1 MLNLFKL
8 FGTIAVNNSDANDSI
23 DDTADRAEGAASSI
37 QSAFKKIGTAVITY
51 FAVDKIKDFG
61 MEIAETSATV
71 AAEQSAFE
79 QIMGDYSNAA
89 QEKLKSVADNVGMMD
104 SRLTPYMTSITAK
117 FKGLG
122 YDVEDAT
129 SLAQRGLTLAAD
141 ASAFWDKSLDDA
153 MGGLNSFING
163 SYEGGEAIGL
173 FANDTQLA
181 SYAVSQGLI
190 SQTKEW
196 STLEESIKQATRLQ
210 YAEDMYALSGATGQA
225 AKESDQYANIQAN
238 LTEKWRQ
245 FKAQI
250 GEPVLQNIVVP
261 GMAFLSSAV
270 DTASSKFEQI
280 SPYVDRFVGF
290 VRNARDAAVE
300 LGNYASSTFS
310 PVIER
315 AGDMFQSAREKLQPL
330 TDALGD
336 YVGSGGLAEDI
347 TNGLESAIRIAAD
360 AADFLLDGIDGAV
373 QGFRDLRTWGEQNR
387 TTLTVLATL
396 FGGLTTA
403 VLAYNAAKIAKRAI
417 DIAETAYIY
426 GLIAAET
433 AHTAATTVATAAT
446 TAFGTAVAFLTSPVT
461 LVIAAITALIAIG
474 VALYQNWD
482 TVKAKC
488 AELGQVI
495 SGKFEEIKTAVS
507 EKVEAAKQAV
517 TEKIE
522 SMKQAATNKIESLKQ
537 AASTKFENMKT
548 TVSNKVESMKQAA
561 ATKFE
566 SIRQTAAS
574 KFENMKN
581 TMGNLMQ
588 TARDNVDSKLQAM
601 KASYESHGG
610 GMRGIV
616 AATMTAIRDTYSTY
630 YTIINN
636 LTGGS
641 LDKIVGFFR
650 DKMESAKN
658 VVKSAIDK
666 IRSFFDFEWSLPKLK
681 LPHFSIS
688 GKFSLN
694 PPSVPH
700 FSVEWYKKA
709 MDDAMVLNGPTIFGY
724 NPSTGKAMGGGE
736 AGKEVVSG
744 ADTLKTMIEE
754 AVRSENHSGD
764 VVPLLEKL
772 LSWLISGGLE
782 TLLVDILTK
791 DLKIKWEDRELAR
804 LVKTYA

>member
-23 DDTADRAEGAASSI
+23 DDTTDRAQGAASSI

-51 FAVDKIKDFG
+51 FAADKIKDFG
-61 MEIAETSATV
+61 LEVAETSATV

-79 QIMGDYSNAA
+79 QIMGDYAKSAE
-89 QEKLKSVADNVGMMD
+89 QKLKSVADNVGMMD

-122 YDVEDAT
+122 YDVDDAT
-129 SLAQRGLTLAAD
+129 TLAQRGLTLAAD
-141 ASAFWDKSLDDA
+141 AAAFWDKSLDDA

-181 SYAVSQGLI
+181 AYAVSQGLI
-190 SQTKEW
+190 SETKEW
-196 STLEESIKQATRLQ
+196 STLEEAIKQATRLQ

-225 AKESDQYANIQAN
+225 AKESDQYANVQAN

-250 GEPVLQNIVVP
+250 GEPILQNIVVP
-261 GMAFLSSAV
+261 GMALLSSAA

-280 SPYVDRFVGF
+280 SPYIDRFVGF
-290 VRNARDAAVE
+290 VGNARDAAVA
-300 LGNYASSTFS
+300 LGDYAQSTFS

-330 TDALGD
+330 IDAFGN
-336 YVGSGGLAEDI
+336 YVGSGGLAEDA
-347 TNGLESAIRIAAD
+347 TNALEGAIRITAD
-360 AADFLLDGIDGAV
+360 AANFLLDGVDGVA
-373 QGFRDLRTWGEQNR
+373 QGFQDMYTWGQQNQ
-387 TTLTVLATL
+387 TTLTVLATI

-417 DIAETAYIY
+417 DVAETAYIY

-433 AHTAATTVATAAT
+433 AHTAVTTVATAAT
-446 TAFGTAVAFLTSPVT
+446 TAFGAAVAFLTSPVT
-461 LVIAAITALIAIG
+461 LVILAITALIAIG

-488 AELGQVI
+488 AELGQAI
-495 SGKFEEIKTAVS
+495 AGKFEE
-507 EKVEAAKQAV
+507 
-517 TEKIE
+517 
-522 SMKQAATNKIESLKQ
+522 MKNA
-537 AASTKFENMKT
+537 
-548 TVSNKVESMKQAA
+548 VSNKVESMKQAVTNKVESMKQAASNKIESLRQA
-561 ATKFE
+561 ATNKIE
-566 SIRQTAAS
+566 SLRQAAGS
-574 KFENMKN
+574 KFEAMKN

-588 TARDNVDSKLQAM
+588 AARDNVDAKLQAM

-610 GMRGIV
+610 GMKGIV
-616 AATMTAIRDTYSTY
+616 FATMTGIKEVYSTY
-630 YTIINN
+630 YDIINT

-641 LDKIVGFFR
+641 LDKVVGFFR

-681 LPHFSIS
+681 LPHISIS

-694 PPSVPH
+694 PPSAPH
-700 FSVEWYKKA
+700 FSIEWYKKA
-709 MDDAMVLNGPTIFGY
+709 MENAMVLNGPTIFGY

-744 ADTLKTMIEE
+744 ADTLKEMIRD
-754 AVRSENHSGD
+754 AVRSESDSKD
-764 VVPLLEKL
+764 VIPILETL

-791 DLKIKWEDRELAR
+791 NLKIKWEDRELAR